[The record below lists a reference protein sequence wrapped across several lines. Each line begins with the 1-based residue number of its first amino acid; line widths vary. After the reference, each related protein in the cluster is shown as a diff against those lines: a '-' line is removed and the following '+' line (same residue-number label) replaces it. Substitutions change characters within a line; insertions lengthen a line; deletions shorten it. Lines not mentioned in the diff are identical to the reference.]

1 MKRVNINRDVE
12 SRRTI
17 ATSPT
22 AQTEKPIVEPVK
34 QEETN
39 AQSEDSQG
47 SEDDKEHAQPLPTT
61 QKKGR
66 KTQGEL

>member
-1 MKRVNINRDVE
+1 MKRVNITRDVV
-12 SRRTI
+12 SRQNI
-17 ATSPT
+17 ATTST
-22 AQTEKPIVEPVK
+22 QTEKPIVEPVK

-61 QKKGR
+61 PKKGR

>member
-1 MKRVNINRDVE
+1 MKRVNITRDVV
-12 SRRTI
+12 SRQNI
-17 ATSPT
+17 ATTST
-22 AQTEKPIVEPVK
+22 QTEKPIVEPVK

-47 SEDDKEHAQPLPTT
+47 SEDDKEHAQPLPTP